1 MDFRMGVSPEVLPT
15 GSYVFL
21 SSVDS
26 LTGLKTEALI
36 TYLGYTRLLSSV
48 DFMIGLGTSELAE
61 ALPDS
66 LTFTGFLSRGESPDE
81 CKDLSYK

>member
-1 MDFRMGVSPEVLPT
+1 MDFRKGVSPEVLPT
-15 GSYVFL
+15 GTYVFL
-21 SSVDS
+21 SSADS

-48 DFMIGLGTSELAE
+48 DFMIGLGVSELAE

-66 LTFTGFLSRGESPDE
+66 SHLQGFYPVGNPLMNV
-81 CKDLSYK
+81 KI